1 MELTFRRRCRSPLLF
16 AVIFVTFFHSALSR
30 HRIRHYRDRFKRQQ
44 GAHLYLP
51 ESYVTEGG
59 EGPDLGYWTEWSEP
73 SPCSRTCGG
82 GVSSQFRQCQ
92 EGNTCQGPNR
102 RHFSCNTQDCPDT
115 GDFRAQQCSE
125 YDEVPFENVKYQW
138 VPYTKGPNACE
149 LNCMPRGQRFYY
161 RHAEQVVD
169 GTRCNDESLDVCVN
183 GQCQPVGCDM
193 MLGSNLKEDECRI
206 CGGDGSTCNTVTNTL
221 ELNDMQV
228 GYNDILLIPG
238 GATNI
243 VVEEVA
249 NSNNYLAVRN
259 TSGHYYLNGNWRID
273 FPRAL
278 DFAGSKFHYERY
290 PQGFAA
296 PDKIYTLGPIDEP
309 LFIVLLFQD
318 STVPV
323 QYKYSLPTNIQP
335 GSEYE
340 TYAWTFD
347 EYTQCTVTCGGGIQ
361 HRNVSCAGRKTLE
374 PVDETLCDASR
385 KPETSR
391 RCNEVACDA
400 QWVPHPWGN
409 CSVPCGEEGGVQTR
423 EISCQQIVSN
433 GYPSLVDESQCQDPK
448 PPQQQTCNK
457 GVTCATWHSGPWSPC
472 DHLCGDG
479 KQIRQVRCF
488 IRDADDKIQIMED
501 STCEAIEDK
510 PAEEQSCFSR
520 PCEGVDWISSEWSG
534 CDSVCG
540 LTNETRKIFCATAN
554 GQIFEDDLCEESNK
568 PESVRKCEANTNET
582 CNFLWYASQWSE
594 CSARCGKGIQTRTL
608 FCGLAT
614 GDEVKKVENDKCD
627 QSKTFDI
634 IRNCTGTEDCDGEW
648 FSGPWG
654 ECSKP
659 CGVGERTKKVV
670 CIKANEVVDVS
681 HCDADKIIFGQEDC
695 NKQPCTEDSELPVDK
710 DTPLK
715 LQETTESESM
725 DSAESTIAT
734 DKETEDTSSS
744 SDISEITKSI
754 DFTTEPQAEESS
766 KEEEDDFEIVPA
778 DSCDDGEWVEISV
791 MGVPEEEETEVSELV
806 ESTSAGTTDGLETS
820 YSVYDVMQSDS
831 PTRDETE
838 FVESSAEGESGVT
851 TTSSSIEPEEGSGAS
866 ETPESTDSP
875 TSPTMQESDATEPVS
890 STGSLSETTTD
901 LIASST
907 ASGSTEVSSDASSSS
922 TESTGDDLSSTTS
935 SEGTETTT
943 EVDSSTLGESTSESA
958 STETTADKSSTTE
971 STVDSS
977 STTELSSTETIST
990 EITEISTTS
999 ESVST
1004 TETSEA
1010 TSETSTT
1017 SAASSETS
1025 EASTGTESY
1034 STETDEMGL
1043 KNEPDPDSTPPP
1055 RARVEDESETGSSS
1069 EATTE
1074 ATEISSPATETSAE
1088 VSTTESLTGSTEE
1101 AFESVTSEST
1111 TISST
1116 EQSSESSTTEVSGS
1130 STEVSGSSTEVSGSS
1145 TEVSGSTTEV
1155 SASTTEV
1162 SGSTTEVSGSPEATT
1177 EYTGSTEFDIFSS
1190 TSEAPTWPTTHITEL
1205 FKKKQKMCKRKK
1217 ILQCKES
1224 AYGCCWDN
1232 IHAAQGPF
1240 DKGCPTPKTCKESTY
1255 GCCPDGVSAALGT
1268 KNRGCPSSHCNETL
1282 FGCCWDKKTPAEGND
1297 EEGCPAKPPA
1307 CLESKWGCCKD
1318 NSTEAEG
1325 PNQKGCEP
1333 EEVTTIQPTTV
1344 PSTTPSTEECKQSD
1358 HGCCPDGSMAKGPQY
1373 QGCKLP
1379 CSDSTYGCCPDQE
1392 TPAHGYRGEGCCLTS
1407 TFGCCSD
1414 DLTPARGPNGDGC
1427 ECQSSPYG
1435 CCPDQKTAAKGYNNA
1450 GCGCQYSE
1458 HGCCPDDVTEAS
1470 APDYEGCPCH
1480 TFQFGCC
1487 PDGVSIAQGPHQQG
1501 CDCRSSEFGCCS
1513 DERTAAKGPNEE
1525 GCTCDISKHG
1535 CCLDGVTKAQGSDF
1549 AGCEE
1554 IPVDQQASCSLP
1566 KERGTCRN
1574 YTVKWFFD
1582 MAYGGCSRFWY
1593 GGCDG
1598 NENRFKTKEECEGVC
1613 VKPLGI
1619 ERCNL
1624 PKVNGSCEGYFLQ
1637 WYYDKQAHQCS
1648 QFVYGGCLGNN
1659 NKFETREECAEL
1671 CAKNEAADP
1680 CDQSKA
1686 EGPCRGQY
1694 RRYFFDKTSGQCQP
1708 FSYGGCRGNTNNFAS
1723 LEACN
1728 QRCATP
1734 GKKRDY
1740 CTIPKAEGNCTAREA
1755 KWYYGANEERCL
1767 PFYYTGCNGNKNTF
1781 DTKDACLADCPNDIV
1796 KNTCHLPADI
1806 GECGN
1811 YVSRWYWDTRYK
1823 RCSQFYFGGCG
1834 GNGNNFQS
1842 EQECQQEC
1850 AGSQQPPPLAVGGR
1864 QTEAPPTQVPLVTP
1878 QVPSPTSRQP
1888 TLEEICSREPDRGPC
1903 SNEELHYYYN
1913 TADGTCKNFTYG
1925 GCGGNYNNFETE
1937 DLCLQYCGSIRAL
1950 PPAVQPAVTTQGP
1963 PSVPQ
1968 IVVYGSECYEDQDAG
1983 NCTDQY
1989 QAYYHDRVTGECQ
2002 PFIYTGCGG
2011 NENRF
2016 YSEEDCLRRCG
2027 PYNGQDTCNMESDP
2041 GPCKQAQTKYT
2052 FDRTTGSCRQFV
2064 YGGCEGNGN
2073 RFNSVEECERHC
2085 GRREEP
2091 KAVPTVAEVC
2101 QLAADQGSCPDLNH
2115 KRWYFD
2121 NTQGECKAFIYSG
2134 CGGNQNNFKT
2144 FQTCLDYCK
2153 DFLPNTES
2161 SVVEPGVGT
2170 HECQAKFDECT
2181 SLRCPY
2187 GIEAYVDE
2195 NDCNGCRCRDPCK
2208 DIDCPDGTQC
2218 GIDLNRN
2225 KTSATDADFIAVCR
2239 EENKPG
2245 HCPYAN
2251 NSSCDTECRTDADCT
2266 LHLKCCASDCGTVC
2280 VEPQRPSEMVTQPTA
2295 PGYTTAPLLDKY
2307 YPPRI
2312 EVETYEPEVTGLLGD
2327 QAILNCAVSGNPNPK
2342 IVWSKNNLIIDGTQ
2356 PRYRIR
2362 LDQTLQIITLHKT
2375 DAGIY
2380 LCTADNSIGSP
2391 IQNQINLLVSDTP
2404 VERPVSILNGQ
2415 DPELLVNNIVTAFN
2429 SPATLNCYAL
2439 GWPVPAVT
2447 WWKQDELIPLKN
2459 REFEVTKDYSLLIHS
2474 VQLRNLGVYTCQAY
2488 NGMGKAASWS
2498 VTVRA
2503 KGPYY
2508 STNPRDIR
2516 YLQYVVN
2523 PPEASTLRVPI
2534 ESSSVRPDPS
2544 SHHVP
2549 FYRPTS
2555 QPYIPSFYSTEPLPD
2570 IVDPNDIFPQIPDAA
2585 GYIPESVYS
2594 VPVRANI
2601 TTNEQTHATGTNVQI
2616 RCDVY
2621 GYPPPEV
2628 KWYKDGVPLYSG
2640 GKISISDTH
2649 TLTIQAAEKSDSGRY
2664 QCEAINQY
2672 SKASSTLDVIIEGM
2686 FIDPS
2691 CTDNQFF
2698 ANCKLIVKAN
2708 FCNHKYYAKFCC
2720 RSCTE
2725 AGQLP
2730 FNTSKQSALDTN
2742 TI

>member
-1 MELTFRRRCRSPLLF
+1 MW
-16 AVIFVTFFHSALSR
+16 
-30 HRIRHYRDRFKRQQ
+30 RIRHYRDRFKRQQ

-943 EVDSSTLGESTSESA
+943 EVDSSTLGESTSATPFDQLGPHECQADFDECSILKCSNEIEPYINERACITCRCKESA

-1358 HGCCPDGSMAKGPQY
+1358 HGCCPDGSMAKGDTSYSHLPEGFLEIIVQVLNIKDANCHAPTVPTAVVPTKKR
-1373 QGCKLP
+1373 QLMGIEAKDVVSLRRSVAVPTISLLPEDPMGMDVSAKVLPMDAAQIRKPRRKTTTMQDVDANTVNTAVALMMLQKL
-1379 CSDSTYGCCPDQE
+1379 QLRIMRA
-1392 TPAHGYRGEGCCLTS
+1392 AHAIPSSSVAVLMAYRLLKGHTS
-1407 TFGCCSD
+1407 
-1414 DLTPARGPNGDGC
+1414 
-1427 ECQSSPYG
+1427 
-1435 CCPDQKTAAKGYNNA
+1435 K
-1450 GCGCQYSE
+1450 
-1458 HGCCPDDVTEAS
+1458 DVTADPANSGAVPMKERQQKDPTKKVALATFPSTVAVWTASQKPKEATL
-1470 APDYEGCPCH
+1470 PDVKKSQSTNKVPC
-1480 TFQFGCC
+1480 QENVYANGLLLLLL
-1487 PDGVSIAQGPHQQG
+1487 A
-1501 CDCRSSEFGCCS
+1501 
-1513 DERTAAKGPNEE
+1513 
-1525 GCTCDISKHG
+1525 
-1535 CCLDGVTKAQGSDF
+1535 
-1549 AGCEE
+1549 
-1554 IPVDQQASCSLP
+1554 ASCSLP

-1671 CAKNEAADP
+1671 CAKNEAAGKQDGSGFNP
-1680 CDQSKA
+1680 NYECRLIRKQKVHAGASIGAISLTRLLDSASRLATEAA
-1686 EGPCRGQY
+1686 EVIPTTLPPLKRAINDAQRLERNEIIARFQRLRVIARLERLSGIMVLMRNVACPFITRAVMVTKTVSILKMHALPTVPTISILLP
-1694 RRYFFDKTSGQCQP
+1694 KTSHSSK
-1708 FSYGGCRGNTNNFAS
+1708 FSTDFSQVYLNNLS
-1723 LEACN
+1723 HLSI
-1728 QRCATP
+1728 P
-1734 GKKRDY
+1734 G
-1740 CTIPKAEGNCTAREA
+1740 I
-1755 KWYYGANEERCL
+1755 
-1767 PFYYTGCNGNKNTF
+1767 
-1781 DTKDACLADCPNDIV
+1781 I

-1950 PPAVQPAVTTQGP
+1950 PPAVQPANVTKTKTLETALINTRPTTTIESLGNASRSFIQG
-1963 PSVPQ
+1963 VEAMRTAFTVKR
-1968 IVVYGSECYEDQDAG
+1968 IVFDA
-1983 NCTDQY
+1983 
-1989 QAYYHDRVTGECQ
+1989 V
-2002 PFIYTGCGG
+2002 
-2011 NENRF
+2011 
-2016 YSEEDCLRRCG
+2016 
-2027 PYNGQDTCNMESDP
+2027 DP
-2041 GPCKQAQTKYT
+2041 
-2052 FDRTTGSCRQFV
+2052 TTGKIHV
-2064 YGGCEGNGN
+2064 IWKVILDHAN
-2073 RFNSVEECERHC
+2073 R
-2085 GRREEP
+2085 P
-2091 KAVPTVAEVC
+2091 K
-2101 QLAADQGSCPDLNH
+2101 
-2115 KRWYFD
+2115 
-2121 NTQGECKAFIYSG
+2121 
-2134 CGGNQNNFKT
+2134 
-2144 FQTCLDYCK
+2144 
-2153 DFLPNTES
+2153 PNTLLI
-2161 SVVEPGVGT
+2161 EPLEAVDSLSTEDVKETETGSIQWRNVSGIAGV
-2170 HECQAKFDECT
+2170 AKNPKRFQQ
-2181 SLRCPY
+2181 LQ
-2187 GIEAYVDE
+2187 V
-2195 NDCNGCRCRDPCK
+2195 
-2208 DIDCPDGTQC
+2208 
-2218 GIDLNRN
+2218 N
-2225 KTSATDADFIAVCR
+2225 KTES
-2239 EENKPG
+2239 K
-2245 HCPYAN
+2245 
-2251 NSSCDTECRTDADCT
+2251 
-2266 LHLKCCASDCGTVC
+2266 LGT
-2280 VEPQRPSEMVTQPTA
+2280 S
-2295 PGYTTAPLLDKY
+2295 
-2307 YPPRI
+2307 
-2312 EVETYEPEVTGLLGD
+2312 
-2327 QAILNCAVSGNPNPK
+2327 
-2342 IVWSKNNLIIDGTQ
+2342 
-2356 PRYRIR
+2356 
-2362 LDQTLQIITLHKT
+2362 
-2375 DAGIY
+2375 
-2380 LCTADNSIGSP
+2380 
-2391 IQNQINLLVSDTP
+2391 
-2404 VERPVSILNGQ
+2404 
-2415 DPELLVNNIVTAFN
+2415 
-2429 SPATLNCYAL
+2429 
-2439 GWPVPAVT
+2439 
-2447 WWKQDELIPLKN
+2447 
-2459 REFEVTKDYSLLIHS
+2459 
-2474 VQLRNLGVYTCQAY
+2474 
-2488 NGMGKAASWS
+2488 
-2498 VTVRA
+2498 
-2503 KGPYY
+2503 
-2508 STNPRDIR
+2508 
-2516 YLQYVVN
+2516 
-2523 PPEASTLRVPI
+2523 
-2534 ESSSVRPDPS
+2534 
-2544 SHHVP
+2544 
-2549 FYRPTS
+2549 
-2555 QPYIPSFYSTEPLPD
+2555 
-2570 IVDPNDIFPQIPDAA
+2570 
-2585 GYIPESVYS
+2585 
-2594 VPVRANI
+2594 
-2601 TTNEQTHATGTNVQI
+2601 
-2616 RCDVY
+2616 
-2621 GYPPPEV
+2621 
-2628 KWYKDGVPLYSG
+2628 
-2640 GKISISDTH
+2640 
-2649 TLTIQAAEKSDSGRY
+2649 
-2664 QCEAINQY
+2664 
-2672 SKASSTLDVIIEGM
+2672 
-2686 FIDPS
+2686 
-2691 CTDNQFF
+2691 
-2698 ANCKLIVKAN
+2698 
-2708 FCNHKYYAKFCC
+2708 
-2720 RSCTE
+2720 
-2725 AGQLP
+2725 
-2730 FNTSKQSALDTN
+2730 
-2742 TI
+2742 